1 MKENTTIVLTSGKE
15 DEYFRVRVYLVPE
28 RDKEN
33 EN

>member
-1 MKENTTIVLTSGKE
+1 MKENMTIVLTDGKQ

-33 EN
+33 ED

>member
-1 MKENTTIVLTSGKE
+1 MKENTTVVLTNAKE